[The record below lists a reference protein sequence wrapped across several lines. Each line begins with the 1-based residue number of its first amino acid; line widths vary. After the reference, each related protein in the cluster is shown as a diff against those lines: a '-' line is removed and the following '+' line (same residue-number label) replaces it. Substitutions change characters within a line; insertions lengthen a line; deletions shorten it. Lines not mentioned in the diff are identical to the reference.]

1 MIRRPPRST
10 RTDTLFPYTTLFR
23 SPEHPGALVRQEIDD
38 QAQNGHERTKID
50 DMPRGQ
56 HDWRTRHI
64 TVQLQEGDD
73 RTGKGDGANS
83 HAKAHFNPADQMDN
97 SVRPCDAN
105 SLRAEKGTRSRSEEH
120 TSE

>member
-1 MIRRPPRST
+1 
-10 RTDTLFPYTTLFR
+10 
-23 SPEHPGALVRQEIDD
+23 
-38 QAQNGHERTKID
+38 
-50 DMPRGQ
+50 MPRGQ

-97 SVRPCDAN
+97 SVRPCDAK
-105 SLRAEKGTRSRSEEH
+105 SLRAEKGTRSDQHRRDRKSTRLNSSHYFASRMPSSARKNNQLIPIKLNTQTNNKH
-120 TSE
+120 T